1 MLRSRKRPRSRE
13 RDRDRDLACVSSAR
27 LSALERR
34 DAAQARLDPSCLWVS
49 SGAEA
54 SLDPSSL
61 WVSSGPTSREQAERE
76 GCSRGVA
83 GFEREVRTS
92 GVVGGE
98 GQLALTDDFARN
110 RALRWERQVNAGKSK
125 QGPKGGHTASHARS
139 EGMGGVRA
147 WEGGVRA
154 WEGMG
159 GVRAWVE

>member
-1 MLRSRKRPRSRE
+1 
-13 RDRDRDLACVSSAR
+13 VSSA
-27 LSALERR
+27 
-34 DAAQARLDPSCLWVS
+34 
-49 SGAEA
+49 AEA

-159 GVRAWVE
+159 GVRAWEGGVRAWEGMGGVRAWEGMGGHGRSEGTGGVRAREE